1 MDAKT
6 LEACTNAKAAGVKIF
21 TVGFS
26 SGGNGI
32 SSAGKALLEACAS
45 APSNYYL
52 ATNASQLNA
61 AFEDIGNS
69 LAGLHLSR

>member
-1 MDAKT
+1 
-6 LEACTNAKAAGVKIF
+6 
-21 TVGFS
+21 
-26 SGGNGI
+26 
-32 SSAGKALLEACAS
+32 LLEACAS